1 MLSKVMKSL
10 MDENGVTLTSLAKE
24 TKIPKAN
31 LSNWMAGGNPNMKQ
45 LKKVADYFGV
55 TLDYIVTGELPA
67 DPVTALLGSKI
78 EVFSG
83 KYEII
88 INKILDKK

>member
-1 MLSKVMKSL
+1 
-10 MDENGVTLTSLAKE
+10 MDENDITLTSLAKA

-45 LKKVADYFGV
+45 LKKVAEYFEV
-55 TLDYIVTGELPA
+55 SLDYLVTGELPD
-67 DPVTALLGSKI
+67 DPVTALLGNKI
-78 EVFSG
+78 EIFSG

-88 INKILDKK
+88 INKIIDKK